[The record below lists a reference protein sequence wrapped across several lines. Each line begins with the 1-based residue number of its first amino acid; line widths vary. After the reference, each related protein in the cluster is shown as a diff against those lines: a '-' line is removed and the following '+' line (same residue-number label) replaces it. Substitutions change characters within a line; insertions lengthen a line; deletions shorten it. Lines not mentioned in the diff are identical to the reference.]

1 MIGRVAI
8 TDISPTIYFGG
19 EFTPVKAIVNEEIL
33 VSATVA
39 GEGHDYPTVQ
49 VITRDGKG
57 KELTR
62 SIAIERNPGTDR
74 YEATIALPKLGHFT
88 FEIEA
93 SIVTQYRTVTTN
105 SPAFPVYVERE
116 RALVGAWYEFFPRS
130 EGASINKDGT
140 YKSGDFG
147 TATKRLKAVKDMG
160 FDVLYIPPI
169 HPIGISHRKGP
180 NNTLTAGPND
190 PGVPWGIGNS
200 DGGHDAINPALGSMK
215 DFENFVKAANKL
227 ELEIALDLALQTSP
241 DHPWVKE
248 HPKWFNYRADGTIAY
263 AENPPKKYQ
272 DIYPINF
279 DDDFDGLVQEVYR
292 ICELWI
298 SKGVTIFRVD
308 NPHTKPVV
316 FWQTLISK
324 VNAKYPAI
332 VFLAEAFTNV
342 MDQIF
347 LGTCNQIKLSLL
359 RLNLCNLSHRST
371 FQSHLPIDLP

>member
-39 GEGHDYPTVQ
+39 GEGHDYPVVH
-49 VITRDGKG
+49 VITRDSKG

-62 SIAIERNPGTDR
+62 TKAIERNPGTDR
-74 YEATIALPKLGHFT
+74 YEAPIALPKLGSFT
-88 FEIEA
+88 FEVEA
-93 SIVTQYRTVTTN
+93 AIVTQYRTVTTN
-105 SPAFPVYVERE
+105 SPLFPVYVERE

-140 YKSGDFG
+140 YTSGNFA
-147 TATKRLKAVKDMG
+147 TATKRLKGVKDMG

-200 DGGHDAINPALGSMK
+200 DGGHDAINPALGTMK
-215 DFENFVKAANKL
+215 DFESFVKAANKL
-227 ELEIALDLALQTSP
+227 DLEIALDLALQTSP

-272 DIYPINF
+272 DIYPIN
-279 DDDFDGLVQEVYR
+279 
-292 ICELWI
+292 
-298 SKGVTIFRVD
+298 
-308 NPHTKPVV
+308 
-316 FWQTLISK
+316 
-324 VNAKYPAI
+324 
-332 VFLAEAFTNV
+332 
-342 MDQIF
+342 
-347 LGTCNQIKLSLL
+347 
-359 RLNLCNLSHRST
+359 
-371 FQSHLPIDLP
+371 